1 MPTVPHTELI
11 SRPQERRL
19 AQLTSISFLPVEPCG
34 NRDKSGSPR
43 ISALGIKGTISG
55 DDSCR
60 ALVLV
65 TRLRT
70 A

>member
-1 MPTVPHTELI
+1 MGAGIKV
-11 SRPQERRL
+11 
-19 AQLTSISFLPVEPCG
+19 
-34 NRDKSGSPR
+34 GSPR
-43 ISALGIKGTISG
+43 TSALGIKGVVSW